1 MIIVGLTGGIGHGKT
16 TLAEYLAKHAKK
28 HRHWETWQVVGEVA
42 ATLRHE
48 KPEHP
53 DPENLEAINA
63 WLADLPDI
71 ITTVAHTPADFTQ
84 LALTPERLSEHP
96 EHYEK
101 LLEYLRLMQANPEL
115 QTIEI
120 TAENKAIFRTIL
132 QWLGGFLVEKV
143 DPGIWYDEIVRRV
156 HQSEA
161 EGLDLATVGGV
172 RYPTDAERL
181 RNANGFIIEIKRP
194 DVTEQDLQDL
204 TERERRLITPDST
217 VVNDGSLKQ
226 LGECAK
232 GLYKDLAERSL
243 RSNYTTSEF

>member
-48 KPEHP
+48 KPDHP
-53 DPENLEAINA
+53 KPDNLEAINA
-63 WLADLPDI
+63 WLAELPDI
-71 ITTVAHTPADFTQ
+71 ITTVTHTPADFTQ
-84 LALTPERLSEHP
+84 LALTPERLNEHP

-101 LLEYLRLMQANPEL
+101 LLEYLRLMSAKPEL
-115 QTIEI
+115 QIIEI
-120 TAENKAIFRTIL
+120 TAENKGRFRAIL

-143 DPGIWYDEIVRRV
+143 DPGIWYDEIVRRI

-161 EGLDLATVGGV
+161 EGLELATVGGV

-181 RNANGFIIEIKRP
+181 RNANGFILEIKRP
-194 DVTEQDLQDL
+194 DVAEQDLHDL
-204 TERERRLITPDST
+204 TERERRLISPDST
-217 VVNDGSLKQ
+217 VINDASLKQ
-226 LGECAK
+226 LDACATA
-232 GLYKDLAERSL
+232 LYKDLTERSL
-243 RSNYTTSEF
+243 KPSYKASEF